1 MEPGPFAAAGAKKKK
16 ERNSI
21 IEKDYHGLIE
31 RIKCLLHIFSSVV
44 GVH

>member
-1 MEPGPFAAAGAKKKK
+1 MEPGPLAAGAKKKK

-31 RIKCLLHIFSSVV
+31 RIKCLHIFSTVV